1 MFYQLNLESDIL
13 YSMAIVVVTTGLRE
27 TLKTTI
33 QLLLKERGAHGE
45 EQLLQLLQEGPDLK
59 PPENTQALS
68 L

>member
-1 MFYQLNLESDIL
+1 
-13 YSMAIVVVTTGLRE
+13 MAIVVVTTGLRE

-33 QLLLKERGAHGE
+33 QLLLKGRGAHGE